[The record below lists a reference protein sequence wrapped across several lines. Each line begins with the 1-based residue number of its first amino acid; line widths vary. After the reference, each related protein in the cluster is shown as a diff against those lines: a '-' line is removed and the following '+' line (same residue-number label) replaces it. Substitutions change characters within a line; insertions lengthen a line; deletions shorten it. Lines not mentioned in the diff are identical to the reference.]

1 MSNYSKLYWL
11 TRLDNLQALFT
22 VLLVVSGIILFIY
35 YLLMIISCQ
44 GDKDDLKE
52 YSDNYGKYKKF
63 ALRVII
69 PTLLISTILPSKDE
83 VIFIVAG
90 GKTMDFV
97 QSDSSINKIPAQ
109 TTQLITKYL
118 DEKLKEGNK

>member
-11 TRLDNLQALFT
+11 TRLDNIQALFT
-22 VLLVVSGIILFIY
+22 ILFVVCGIILFVY
-35 YLLMIISCQ
+35 YLLMILTCE
-44 GDKDDLKE
+44 GDADELKE
-52 YSDNYGKYKKF
+52 YSQKYGKYKKF
-63 ALRVII
+63 AFWVII
-69 PTLLISTILPSKDE
+69 PISIIATFLPSKNE

-97 QSDSSINKIPAQ
+97 QSDTSLNKIPAQ

-118 DEKLKEGNK
+118 DEKLKEDKK